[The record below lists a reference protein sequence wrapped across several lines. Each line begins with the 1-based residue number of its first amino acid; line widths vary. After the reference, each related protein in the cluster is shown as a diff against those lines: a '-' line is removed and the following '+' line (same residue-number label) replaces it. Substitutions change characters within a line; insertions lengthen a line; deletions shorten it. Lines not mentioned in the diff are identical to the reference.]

1 MNSPTLDLSVV
12 IPAYNEEG
20 RLPKTLDSIFAYLQK
35 KPYRAEIIVVD
46 DGSSDRT
53 TEIVSAYRQKYS
65 DPNNP
70 ELRLVSNGGNRGKGF
85 SVRHGMLEA
94 LGEIALFTDADLS
107 TPIDEA
113 DKLLA
118 PLRDRE
124 YDAAIGS
131 RAMDRSLIAVHQ
143 SAIREQAGIFFNR
156 MVRWIMGIQF
166 SDTQCGFKAFRR
178 DRTRI
183 IFEQQRVKRFG
194 FDPEVLFLA
203 KRNGLRVLEVPVRWS
218 HDAATKVNVA
228 EDGIRMF
235 LELLLIRWNAA
246 RGCYPPDRN
255 P

>member
-1 MNSPTLDLSVV
+1 MNSLTLDLSVV

-65 DPNNP
+65 DPKNP

-107 TPIDEA
+107 TPIEEA

-124 YDAAIGS
+124 YDASIGS

-183 IFEQQRVKRFG
+183 IFEQQRVERFG
-194 FDPEVLFLA
+194 FDPEILFLA
-203 KRNGLRVLEVPVRWS
+203 KRHGLRVLEVPVRWS

-235 LELLLIRWNAA
+235 LELLLIRWNAV
-246 RGCYPPDRN
+246 RGCYPPARN